1 MEVFIG
7 QFGEKAKLIVTK
19 MLENNMVH
27 FLGSDVHKANTIYP
41 KIPEILEELEGIV
54 GKEKLKEIT
63 DTNQRLVLENKRI
76 EVDTPT
82 EINFNFKEKL
92 IMMKK

>member
-1 MEVFIG
+1 MEAFTG
-7 QFGEKAKLIVTK
+7 QYGEKAKLVVTK

-27 FLGSDVHKANTIYP
+27 FLGSDAHKENTIYP
-41 KIPEILEELEGIV
+41 KIPEILNKIESIV

-76 EVDTPT
+76 DVDTPT